1 MAELRGL
8 TFLMPGPWSGIR
20 ANVPAA
26 WHSPR
31 LTPPAPR
38 ACNRHRAA
46 GGPFGLASLPI
57 ELPISTVLGAA
68 AGALVNH
75 AFMDH
80 VQTLARGHFT
90 IWRFK
95 RKYGA
100 DEVKKNDNLTYHFEI
115 LK

>member
-1 MAELRGL
+1 MSLRHGK
-8 TFLMPGPWSGIR
+8 
-20 ANVPAA
+20 APA
-26 WHSPR
+26 SPR
-31 LTPPAPR
+31 LHR
-38 ACNRHRAA
+38 ALAISTGAA

>member
-1 MAELRGL
+1 MSLRHG
-8 TFLMPGPWSGIR
+8 T
-20 ANVPAA
+20 APA
-26 WHSPR
+26 SPR
-31 LTPPAPR
+31 L
-38 ACNRHRAA
+38 HRALA
-46 GGPFGLASLPI
+46 IAKGATGGPFGLASLPI

-90 IWRFK
+90 IRRVK

>member
-1 MAELRGL
+1 M
-8 TFLMPGPWSGIR
+8 
-20 ANVPAA
+20 
-26 WHSPR
+26 
-31 LTPPAPR
+31 
-38 ACNRHRAA
+38 
-46 GGPFGLASLPI
+46 
-57 ELPISTVLGAA
+57 
-68 AGALVNH
+68 NH

-80 VQTLARGHFT
+80 VQTLARRHFT

>member
-1 MAELRGL
+1 MSLRHG
-8 TFLMPGPWSGIR
+8 T
-20 ANVPAA
+20 APA
-26 WHSPR
+26 SPR
-31 LTPPAPR
+31 LHR
-38 ACNRHRAA
+38 ALAISTGAA